1 MVTGTRVR
9 GMNAAL
15 ASGEAGVGEMRP
27 AKAPLR
33 PRQLIIALVLAGGGV
48 AAAGL
53 TYRALASQAP
63 TFVGHTTPGH
73 AYYLNFTADGT
84 LQSLDVRPGQVV
96 KAGQVLATEDSTV
109 AAANLKAAQAEVDA
123 DSATVSAQENPQ
135 TGVAQQN
142 QAQVLVT
149 KATGAVDS
157 AQSALSV
164 AQQSSKNSIDVQ
176 AAVVTGRQK
185 VLDADTARY
194 TSACSAPLPAAAVPL
209 PTAAAVPLPTAAAA
223 FDQPT
228 ASLPAPPPG
237 PTGDSGPT
245 TAADP
250 PTTSAETISPTTSA
264 QAATT
269 DTAAPSHT
277 PTTSHTLAVTHQPSA
292 SPSSSAA
299 PSDAA
304 FCQSLQAQIT
314 KDGTALTDA
323 QAQLTATQSSASSQ
337 VGRDADQLAQSQ
349 ALLQVVQGQAA
360 AGAPPVPAATIAQAK
375 SELAAAQAKV
385 AQDQRVLAAATIIA
399 PADGTVADTAAA
411 VGDQVHPD
419 GIRLY
424 PGPAGQPGSAAD
436 QQGGFQLFAPQATP
450 GGNAGSQT
458 GTYAPLI
465 TVYSGPMTV
474 TAQLPE
480 ANIGDV
486 HTGQAVSVTVTA
498 VNTVV
503 PGTVGKIILDPA
515 RVPGAV
521 YYDVEIDLTDPP
533 GKVMP
538 GMTVNV
544 DLKD

>member
-53 TYRALASQAP
+53 TYRALASPAP

-73 AYYLNFTADGT
+73 AYYLNFAADGT
-84 LQSLDVRPGQVV
+84 LQSLDVHPGQVV

-109 AAANLKAAQAEVDA
+109 AAADLKAAQAEVDA
-123 DSATVSAQENPQ
+123 DTATVSAQENPQ

-149 KATGAVDS
+149 KATGAVNS
-157 AQSALSV
+157 AQSALSA

-176 AAVVTGRQK
+176 AAVVAGRQK

-209 PTAAAVPLPTAAAA
+209 PTAAAVPLPTASAVPLRTAAAA
-223 FDQPT
+223 FDQST
-228 ASLPAPPPG
+228 VSLPAPPPS
-237 PTGDSGPT
+237 PTDGSGPT
-245 TAADP
+245 TVTDP
-250 PTTSAETISPTTSA
+250 PTTSTEVTASSAPT
-264 QAATT
+264 
-269 DTAAPSHT
+269 PSRT
-277 PTTSHTLAVTHQPSA
+277 PAVSHQPSA
-292 SPSSSAA
+292 SPSSSRPPSSPAT

-304 FCQSLQAQIT
+304 FCQGLQAQIT

-360 AGAPPVPAATIAQAK
+360 AGAAPVAAATIAQAK

-385 AQDQRVLAAATIIA
+385 AQDQRALAAATIIA

-424 PGPAGQPGSAAD
+424 PGPAGQPGTAAD

-458 GTYAPLI
+458 GSYAPLI

-480 ANIGDV
+480 ASIGDV

-498 VNTVV
+498 VNTVM

-515 RVPGAV
+515 RMPGAV